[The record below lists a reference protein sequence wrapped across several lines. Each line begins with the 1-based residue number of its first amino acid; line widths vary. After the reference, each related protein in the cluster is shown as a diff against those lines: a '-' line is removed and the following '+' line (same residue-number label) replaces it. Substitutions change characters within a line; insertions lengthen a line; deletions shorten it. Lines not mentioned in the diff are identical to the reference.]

1 MDRAAG
7 DTPGGDSPLSIS
19 DWFVSPEALTRW
31 ANELKAAVLAKAADA
46 PSDPSLSMD
55 AAMKIAG
62 IPARSLVRAVADR
75 CGLEVRSGRIWLDG
89 VATSLGDVEAAVRAL
104 QTRLV
109 SRPFA
114 APSSLELDA
123 EGLGSR
129 HVAAAVRA
137 GRLMRHPDGV
147 VLLLAPTRLGFT
159 AAESATSTLHRQ
171 PSAPGTRH
179 HAQSRDSLAELLGL
193 PRVDPPTRL
202 RQPRG
207 NSVIR
212 LFWARDSPRRTEGAP
227 HVRAGINSAPWA
239 TELKHAIHSSLRA
252 IHLSRLRF
260 VRAYRARVVWRGG
273 GPS

>member
-1 MDRAAG
+1 
-7 DTPGGDSPLSIS
+7 
-19 DWFVSPEALTRW
+19 LTRW
-31 ANELKAAVLAKAADA
+31 ANGLKAAVLAKAADA

-104 QTRLV
+104 ETRLV

-137 GRLMRHPDGV
+137 GRLMRLPDGV
-147 VLLLAPTRLGFT
+147 VLLPSGPDEALRLLRALPQPFTVSQARQGLDTTRRVVIPL
-159 AAESATSTLHRQ
+159 LNYL
-171 PSAPGTRH
+171 
-179 HAQSRDSLAELLGL
+179 DSLGW
-193 PRVDPPTRL
+193 TRRL
-202 RQPRG
+202 D
-207 NSVIR
+207 SVNR
-212 LFWARDSPRRTEGAP
+212 EVTR
-227 HVRAGINSAPWA
+227 
-239 TELKHAIHSSLRA
+239 
-252 IHLSRLRF
+252 
-260 VRAYRARVVWRGG
+260 
-273 GPS
+273 